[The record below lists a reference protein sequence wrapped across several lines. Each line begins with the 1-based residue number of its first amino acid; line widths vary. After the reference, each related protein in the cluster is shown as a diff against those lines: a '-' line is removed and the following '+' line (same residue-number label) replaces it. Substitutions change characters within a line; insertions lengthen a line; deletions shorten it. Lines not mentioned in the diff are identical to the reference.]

1 MRLRDPRVLQRYLIV
16 LVLSSSMFAPAG
28 VADAADNVAR
38 YRVVGD
44 AIPEPLSPKAG
55 DAQRG
60 RALVVARDAA
70 NCVLCH
76 AFPEASLRFFGD
88 VGPSLDGVGR
98 RLSAAQLRLRVA
110 DNLRVNPASAMPSY
124 HRVDG
129 LVNVAARY
137 AGTPILNAAEVE
149 DVVAYLAT
157 LQ

>member
-44 AIPEPLSPKAG
+44 AIPEPLSPKSG

-60 RALVVARDAA
+60 RVLVVARDAA
-70 NCVLCH
+70 DCVLCH